1 MSTKAKITQ
10 RIMKVATRTWQ
21 LKNRDQLDPAIK
33 LLLEVFG
40 ELIWEN
46 QNSIENIREG
56 LLQQLASTLTPDSLA
71 MAKPANTIAKAM
83 PVEPV
88 IEIGRRTI
96 FYSDTV
102 SSTVLGLGLKTLNFA
117 PVTDHIKLVKGEIQ
131 SLLCERNLYRL
142 GMDGEK
148 DLLTR
153 ANAFSQDLN
162 RCLWIGFDL
171 DKRVESLQDIHFYVD
186 FPNLANKYDLYDL
199 LAHTHWSINGKTVT
213 MEPGIKQPYQP
224 TDQKPGG
231 IFSHYNTLNYHDKEI
246 MDLYRK
252 QFLYIK
258 DNVRTAVLDKVSFPE
273 ELAPYFPDRVN
284 SLDPQ
289 YWIKVEFP
297 SFFKSEDIDDIIL
310 HLNAFPVSNKNL
322 KSQTLDN
329 NKSLTGIIT
338 LPVITGEYFFAIDHV
353 EDSRGRQYNFIPY
366 ASQGKELGG
375 TYTLRR
381 GGLERFSVKELA
393 DMIDEI
399 INAFQSEFAVFKA
412 LKVDNIRNSI
422 NEMEEKITSIKNKME
437 LNNSSYLEVPTYL
450 LIDSEE
456 KDPYMY
462 VDYWST
468 NCELANGLHYGTVL
482 NPLEFTPL
490 EKNSCIFLKATKGGR
505 AIPKNEDMLSAYKL
519 SLTTHGQLYSA
530 MDYENYC
537 RMKFSNKI
545 SSVKIRR
552 GVACSKKTS
561 DGLVR
566 TIDICLTPSP
576 EYRDVLH
583 DPVTQGELKLELEK
597 LSPYLYNF
605 RVIIEDQHPGYH

>member
-1 MSTKAKITQ
+1 
-10 RIMKVATRTWQ
+10 
-21 LKNRDQLDPAIK
+21 
-33 LLLEVFG
+33 
-40 ELIWEN
+40 
-46 QNSIENIREG
+46 
-56 LLQQLASTLTPDSLA
+56 
-71 MAKPANTIAKAM
+71 
-83 PVEPV
+83 
-88 IEIGRRTI
+88 
-96 FYSDTV
+96 
-102 SSTVLGLGLKTLNFA
+102 
-117 PVTDHIKLVKGEIQ
+117 
-131 SLLCERNLYRL
+131 
-142 GMDGEK
+142 
-148 DLLTR
+148 
-153 ANAFSQDLN
+153 
-162 RCLWIGFDL
+162 
-171 DKRVESLQDIHFYVD
+171 
-186 FPNLANKYDLYDL
+186 
-199 LAHTHWSINGKTVT
+199 
-213 MEPGIKQPYQP
+213 
-224 TDQKPGG
+224 
-231 IFSHYNTLNYHDKEI
+231 
-246 MDLYRK
+246 
-252 QFLYIK
+252 
-258 DNVRTAVLDKVSFPE
+258 
-273 ELAPYFPDRVN
+273 
-284 SLDPQ
+284 
-289 YWIKVEFP
+289 
-297 SFFKSEDIDDIIL
+297 
-310 HLNAFPVSNKNL
+310 
-322 KSQTLDN
+322 
-329 NKSLTGIIT
+329 
-338 LPVITGEYFFAIDHV
+338 
-353 EDSRGRQYNFIPY
+353 
-366 ASQGKELGG
+366 
-375 TYTLRR
+375 
-381 GGLERFSVKELA
+381 VKELA

-605 RVIIEDQHPGYH
+605 RVIVEDQHPGYH